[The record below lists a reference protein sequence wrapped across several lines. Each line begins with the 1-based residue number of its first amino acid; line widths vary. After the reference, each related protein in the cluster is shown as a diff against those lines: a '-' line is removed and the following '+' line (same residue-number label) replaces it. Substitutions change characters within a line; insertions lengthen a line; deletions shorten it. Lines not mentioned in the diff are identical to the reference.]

1 MPPSLSHIRTVVTA
15 YLDRHPDER
24 DALVGL
30 LAALDAGAEPTNR
43 TTLPAHITCSAVV
56 IDRHRRVL
64 HIRHK
69 ASGGLLLAPG
79 GHVKA
84 DDDTL
89 LAAALREVKEEA
101 GIPASALVLTPEL
114 RDEPIDIDVHAIDPN
129 PARGEAAH
137 WHYDV
142 RFVFYLADGA
152 PELALQ
158 AEEVTGSAWLPFDE
172 VSSPMLREKLA
183 GSTLDGVIVPVNASA
198 ILHDGNGRY
207 LLHLRDANKP
217 WIWEPGCWSLLG
229 GGREPQ
235 DRTLLDT
242 VRRELRE
249 EAGLTVVD
257 LEPYAIEHVTGTD
270 GTRVPIQL
278 FTGLWNGDPAR
289 LPLTEGVMLA
299 WVRPEKFP
307 HMTML
312 PSTRELLEQHAVD
325 HPLPADGPTA
335 PAGTA
340 RAQAPPGNVLNVVG
354 VHLYLERDGQ
364 VLLGLRHP
372 DSAYSGG
379 SWHVLAGHC
388 EAEAASACL
397 VREAYEEAELV
408 IESADVEL
416 VHTVHTRE
424 QPTDPPRVQLFFR
437 ALRWEGE
444 PKLREPDKCVQWEW
458 WNVKDLPEPI
468 VPYTRAAIEGIQAG
482 RTYTELGW
490 TR

>member
-1 MPPSLSHIRTVVTA
+1 MPPSLSHIRTVVTD
-15 YLDRHPDER
+15 YLDRHPGER
-24 DALVGL
+24 DALAGL

-69 ASGGLLLAPG
+69 ASGGLLLTG
-79 GHVKA
+79 GHVET
-84 DDDTL
+84 DDGSL
-89 LAAALREVKEEA
+89 LAAALREVQEET

-129 PARGEAAH
+129 PARSEAAH

-142 RFVFYLADGA
+142 RFVFYLADDA

-172 VSSPMLREKLA
+172 VSSPTLREKLA
-183 GSTLDGVIVPVNASA
+183 GSALDGGIVPVNASA
-198 ILHDGNGRY
+198 IIHDGRGRY
-207 LLHLRDANKP
+207 LLHLRDAKKP

-249 EAGLTVVD
+249 EAGLTIAY
-257 LEPYAIEHVTGTD
+257 LEPYAVEHVTGTD
-270 GTRVPIQL
+270 GTRVPIQV

-312 PSTRELLEQHAVD
+312 PSTRELLEQHTVD
-325 HPLPADGPTA
+325 HPLPSEGPTA

-340 RAQAPPGNVLNVVG
+340 RAEAPSGTVLNVVG

-372 DSAYSGG
+372 DSAYAGG

-397 VREAYEEAELV
+397 VREADEEAELV
-408 IESADVEL
+408 IESTDVEL
-416 VHTVHTRE
+416 IHTVHMRE

-444 PKLREPDKCVQWEW
+444 PKLREPDKCVSWRW

-490 TR
+490 GQ

>member
-1 MPPSLSHIRTVVTA
+1 MPPSLSHIRTVATA
-15 YLDRHPDER
+15 YLDRHPGER
-24 DALVGL
+24 GALASL
-30 LAALDAGAEPTNR
+30 LAALDAGSEATNR
-43 TTLPAHITCSAVV
+43 TTLPAQITCSAVV

-69 ASGGLLLAPG
+69 ASGGLPLTPG
-79 GHVKA
+79 GHVET

-89 LAAALREVKEEA
+89 LTVALREVKEET

-114 RDEPIDIDVHAIDPN
+114 RDEPIDIDVHAIDAD

-137 WHYDV
+137 WHYDF

-158 AEEVTGSAWLPFDE
+158 AEEVTKSAWLPFDE
-172 VSSPMLREKLA
+172 VSSPRLREKLDGA
-183 GSTLDGVIVPVNASA
+183 NLDGVIVAVNASA
-198 ILHDGNGRY
+198 IIHDGNGRY

-242 VRRELRE
+242 ISRELRE
-249 EAGLTVVD
+249 EAGLMVAD
-257 LEPYAIEHVTGTD
+257 LKPYAVEHVTGTN
-270 GTRVPIQL
+270 GARVPIQL

-312 PSTRELLEQHAVD
+312 PSTRDLLEQHAAE
-325 HPLPADGPTA
+325 HPLPADRPTA
-335 PAGTA
+335 PAGTE
-340 RAQAPPGNVLNVVG
+340 RAEAPSGTVLHVVG
-354 VHLYLERDGQ
+354 VHLHLEHEGK

-372 DSAYSGG
+372 DSAYAGG
-379 SWHVLAGHC
+379 SWHALAGHL
-388 EAEAASACL
+388 EAEAATAGL
-397 VREAYEEAELV
+397 AREAFEEAGLV
-408 IESADVEL
+408 INPADLEL
-416 VHTVHTRE
+416 VHTVHMKE

-437 ALRWEGE
+437 ARRWEGE
-444 PKLREPDKCVQWEW
+444 PKLREPDKCVSWRW

-490 TR
+490 VR